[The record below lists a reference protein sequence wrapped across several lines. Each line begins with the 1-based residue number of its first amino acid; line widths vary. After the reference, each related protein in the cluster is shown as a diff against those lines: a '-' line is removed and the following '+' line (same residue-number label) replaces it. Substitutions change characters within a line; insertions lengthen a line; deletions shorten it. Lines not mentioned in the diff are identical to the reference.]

1 MKKTRLA
8 LVALLVM
15 ALLVAV
21 FATGCSNQSEPA
33 ATEPPAATETPT
45 EEPVSYTHLAIT
57 PGTPQPEPISMGMKL
72 LPERPNLRKMR
83 SMMKAI
89 REMCI
94 RDRCGRFLKGHARF
108 QPAGSLRLG
117 V

>member
-33 ATEPPAATETPT
+33 ATEVPAATEAATEEPT
-45 EEPVSYTHLAIT
+45 EEPTEAPT
-57 PGTPQPEPISMGMKL
+57 EEPTEA
-72 LPERPNLRKMR
+72 PTEEPTE
-83 SMMKAI
+83 A
-89 REMCI
+89 
-94 RDRCGRFLKGHARF
+94 
-108 QPAGSLRLG
+108 PT
-117 V
+117 

>member
-33 ATEPPAATETPT
+33 ATEPPAATEAPT
-45 EEPVSYTHLAIT
+45 EEPTEAPT
-57 PGTPQPEPISMGMKL
+57 
-72 LPERPNLRKMR
+72 
-83 SMMKAI
+83 
-89 REMCI
+89 
-94 RDRCGRFLKGHARF
+94 
-108 QPAGSLRLG
+108 
-117 V
+117 